1 MQVLKPDFLDKCL
14 LLVVNIIIIILAKS
28 RTPTVQKDLHKM
40 DKYVNKIPA
49 KKLQII
55 ETD

>member
-1 MQVLKPDFLDKCL
+1 M
-14 LLVVNIIIIILAKS
+14 
-28 RTPTVQKDLHKM
+28 VQKDLHKM

-55 ETD
+55 ETDWLI